1 MEIMDKGLTVP
12 KLGAD
17 SFVKNTPNTLKF
29 IRPISQKKRLNQA
42 FVVRVRYYSRQKKT
56 LAATRQRE

>member
-17 SFVKNTPNTLKF
+17 SFVKNTPNTLNLF
-29 IRPISQKKRLNQA
+29 GRSPQKRLHQA
-42 FVVRVRYYSRQKKT
+42 FVVRVTYYSRPKKT